1 MGGGGGGDVGFIEIW
16 EDVLTFDASGD
27 LLVKSK
33 LPLFSGFAVV

>member
-1 MGGGGGGDVGFIEIW
+1 MGGGEGGDIGFIEIW
-16 EDVLTFDASGD
+16 EDVLTFDAFGD